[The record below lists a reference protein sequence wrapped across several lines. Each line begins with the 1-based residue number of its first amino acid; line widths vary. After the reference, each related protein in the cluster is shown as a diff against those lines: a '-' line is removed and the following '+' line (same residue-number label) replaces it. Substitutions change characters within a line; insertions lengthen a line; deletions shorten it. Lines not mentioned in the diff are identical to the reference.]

1 MKKTLRDSGTFG
13 KGPINV
19 VLRARKEFEL
29 ILNKW
34 VVHVMGLLSF
44 ISLCFLGNEI
54 SKSLTIAMISF
65 LIIGF
70 YSINRKRNK
79 NDSLWLFSYIMSS
92 ISLHA
97 YYWFGINYSMYYLFV
112 ALGIFVSVI
121 IYKVNYIDI
130 LFFPITCVFALMFA
144 DKGFFLL
151 AYVAYVRDLV
161 IHY

>member
-34 VVHVMGLLSF
+34 VVHVVGLLSF
-44 ISLCFLGNEI
+44 ISLCSLGNEI
-54 SKSLTIAMISF
+54 SKSLMIAMISF

-79 NDSLWLFSYIMSS
+79 NDSLWLFSYIMFWV
-92 ISLHA
+92 SLNIE
-97 YYWFGINYSMYYLFV
+97 YWLSNNYIICF
-112 ALGIFVSVI
+112 IFVILGFVMILI
-121 IYKVNYIDI
+121 IYKVEYSNVFLFTFCI
-130 LFFPITCVFALMFA
+130 LVSYFLGEPIMVGVL
-144 DKGFFLL
+144 
-151 AYVAYVRDLV
+151 YVYSRDL
-161 IHY
+161 IYFF